1 MDIRVAIFED
11 NKLVRDAL
19 QTILDGTAGFCC
31 CGVFADGN
39 RWEADIRR
47 SEPDIIL
54 MDIGIPGLNGIEI
67 TKKISE
73 RYPHIKI
80 LIQTVFN
87 ESEKIFK
94 ALCAGASGYILKNDP
109 PHKYIEAIKDV
120 YNGDAPFS
128 AAVAK
133 QVLTFFT
140 NQNVILVSPENEDYH
155 LSEREKEILH
165 MMEDALNY
173 KAIAEKLSISYKT
186 VRTHVRNIYTKL
198 HVSSRNEALMKAR
211 QQGLS

>member
-1 MDIRVAIFED
+1 M
-11 NKLVRDAL
+11 
-19 QTILDGTAGFCC
+19 
-31 CGVFADGN
+31 
-39 RWEADIRR
+39 
-47 SEPDIIL
+47 
-54 MDIGIPGLNGIEI
+54 
-67 TKKISE
+67 
-73 RYPHIKI
+73 
-80 LIQTVFN
+80 
-87 ESEKIFK
+87 
-94 ALCAGASGYILKNDP
+94 CAGASGYILKNDP

-173 KAIAEKLSISYKT
+173 KAIAEKLCISYKT
-186 VRTHVRNIYTKL
+186 VRTHVSIYTKL